1 MRPDTSAAAT
11 RSRVRNRRGQGD
23 RLRDEIVTAAVDLLD
38 EAGDAGAVTL
48 RSVARRVGIAAPS
61 IYRHFPD
68 QPAIMLAVVRNA
80 FAELDEQLGAADTAA
95 GTSAQAAADTATGTA
110 VEAAAD
116 TAANPA
122 EHSAANPAE
131 DSAGDAPRER
141 LTALCHSYLAFARAH
156 PGRYRAMFGGLW
168 TPDLDASSV
177 TEEDVATL
185 GQASM
190 RRLAEALGG
199 CVAMRPRDQHR
210 SGRRRGRALAR
221 SARSRP
227 PAGGRPL
234 LPLAAGHRRAGH
246 HRARAL
252 HGRTAMRRSGRAASE
267 PPNRTDDPFAAMM

>member
-199 CVAMRPRDQHR
+199 CVAA
-210 SGRRRGRALAR
+210 GRATSTDLAADAVALWLGLHGLAHQQAVAPSFR
-221 SARSRP
+221 WPPDIAERVITALAHFTDVRP
-227 PAGGRPL
+227 PA
-234 LPLAAGHRRAGH
+234 
-246 HRARAL
+246 
-252 HGRTAMRRSGRAASE
+252 
-267 PPNRTDDPFAAMM
+267 

>member
-1 MRPDTSAAAT
+1 MRSDTSAAAT

-38 EAGDAGAVTL
+38 ESGDAGAVTL

-95 GTSAQAAADTATGTA
+95 NTAEGSA
-110 VEAAAD
+110 
-116 TAANPA
+116 
-122 EHSAANPAE
+122 H
-131 DSAGDAPRER
+131 DASRER
-141 LTALCHSYLAFARAH
+141 LTALCHSYVEFARAH

-185 GQASM
+185 GQAGM
-190 RRLAEALGG
+190 RRLAEALGS
-199 CVAMRPRDQHR
+199 CVAA
-210 SGRRRGRALAR
+210 GRATSTDLAADAVALWLGLHGLAHQQAVAPAFR
-221 SARSRP
+221 WPPDIAERVITALAHFTDVRP
-227 PAGGRPL
+227 PA
-234 LPLAAGHRRAGH
+234 
-246 HRARAL
+246 
-252 HGRTAMRRSGRAASE
+252 S
-267 PPNRTDDPFAAMM
+267 